1 MPVWPLERVGVSL
14 FALVAIIC
22 AIIAGAVIW
31 LMLTDPVTV
40 ATAVNQ
46 GQVSPFAM
54 ELAQVILNALRG
66 LLSYL

>member
-1 MPVWPLERVGVSL
+1 MPRLRFERVGVSL
-14 FALVAIIC
+14 VGSIAILS
-22 AIIAGAVIW
+22 AIVAGAVIW

-46 GQVSPFAM
+46 GDVSPFAK
-54 ELAQVILNALRG
+54 ELGKVLFEAIKG